1 MEVANEIVAMIR
13 LDNLEEINTV
23 KTALEKIVKQEKKV
37 GFKNKLLTDWECE
50 VLEELSEALVGYSQN
65 NPTPIQNERNGLKVL

>member
-23 KTALEKIVKQEKKV
+23 KEALQKIVNHDRKT
-37 GFKNKLLTDWECE
+37 GFKNKILTDWECQ
-50 VLEELSEALVGYSQN
+50 VISELAESLLGYTQT
-65 NPTPIQNERNGLKVL
+65 NPPQNEGSGLKVL